1 MRLWTRLCSPF
12 IGRRRRS
19 LAELA
24 EEVAGHWPH
33 LPALEANIRETI
45 QQVEH
50 SVSDVCGAFEGMVT
64 RARESVA
71 ATSRLL
77 GSEKG
82 SGIEALLAASRH
94 SLAQLQQQI
103 ERSQQISTQAIEHM
117 RQMDATAQ
125 MIVKALGEIDRISF
139 GSTLVALNA
148 KVEAARLGE
157 QGGTFGVVADE
168 IAAQARRSEEITGHV
183 VEEMTE
189 LRAKVA
195 SASGSLNEMA
205 ALSVGTLQ
213 ASRAELETALGDLT
227 RTHSEMEATL
237 AASAKGSQQLADE
250 IARCVISLQFQDRV
264 SQRLSHVADEL
275 AEMRRTVHVPLEY
288 LAQETPVLGQARRQ
302 EVEERLRARSTMQSE
317 RVLLE
322 SESGSKPGSKQ
333 TTQEDD
339 MDGVEL
345 F

>member
-1 MRLWTRLCSPF
+1 MRFWTRFRLYFP
-12 IGRRRRS
+12 GRRSRS

-33 LPALEANIRETI
+33 LPALEANIREAI

-50 SVSDVCGAFEGMVT
+50 SVSDVCGAFDGMVT

-71 ATSRLL
+71 STSRLI
-77 GSEKG
+77 GSEQG
-82 SGIEALLAASRH
+82 SGIRALLEASRH
-94 SLAQLQQQI
+94 SLVQLQQQI
-103 ERSQQISTQAIEHM
+103 ASSQQISAQAMEHM

-125 MIVKALGEIDRISF
+125 LIVKALGEIDRISF
-139 GSTLVALNA
+139 GSSLVALNA
-148 KVEAARLGE
+148 KVEAARLGD

-168 IAAQARRSEEITGHV
+168 IAAQARRSEEITRNV

-205 ALSVGTLQ
+205 SLSVGTLE
-213 ASRAELETALGDLT
+213 ASRAELETALDDLT
-227 RTHSEMEATL
+227 RTHGEMEATL

-275 AEMRRTVHVPLEY
+275 AEMRKTVHVPLEY
-288 LAQETPVLGQARRQ
+288 LAKDTPVLGEARRQ
-302 EVEERLRARSTMQSE
+302 EVEERLRSRSTMQAE
-317 RVLLE
+317 RALLGA
-322 SESGSKPGSKQ
+322 SSGSGQ
-333 TTQEDD
+333 TTEEND

>member
-1 MRLWTRLCSPF
+1 MRFWTRLRLQCT
-12 IGRRRRS
+12 GRRSRS
-19 LAELA
+19 LTELA

-33 LPALEANIRETI
+33 LPVLEANIREAI

-50 SVSDVCGAFEGMVT
+50 SVADVCGAFEGMVT

-71 ATSRLL
+71 SASRLL
-77 GSEKG
+77 GSEQG
-82 SGIEALLAASRH
+82 SGIRALLEASRH

-103 ERSQQISTQAIEHM
+103 ASSQQVSTHAIEHM

-125 MIVKALGEIDRISF
+125 LIVKALGEIDRISF

-157 QGGTFGVVADE
+157 KGGTFGVVADE
-168 IAAQARRSEEITGHV
+168 IAAQARRSEEITRHV
-183 VEEMTE
+183 VDEMTE

-205 ALSVGTLQ
+205 SLSVGTLE
-213 ASRAELETALGDLT
+213 ASRAELETALSDLT
-227 RTHSEMEATL
+227 RTHGEMEATL

-275 AEMRRTVHVPLEY
+275 AQMRQTVHVPLEY
-288 LAQETPVLGQARRQ
+288 LTQESPVLGEARRQ
-302 EVEERLRARSTMQSE
+302 EVEERLRTRSTMQAE
-317 RVLLE
+317 RALLDTE
-322 SESGSKPGSKQ
+322 PGSGSKQ
-333 TTQEDD
+333 TTEEND